1 MNNYVRFNYTY
12 MPGRQQIPSFQ
23 LPSGTTGERDNSYNL
38 TSVGSIFY
46 NTTTKRIEF
55 RSEAGWLNLQM
66 AMDGSGGT
74 VTEVDGYRIHTFTMD
89 GTFTTNV
96 SGEIEYLIVAGGG
109 GGGGRDI
116 GGGGGAGGMKTGNT
130 LVIAGSYL
138 VIVGLGGGGLK
149 DPPDGGGYSSG
160 NKGNNSSFNSIEC
173 EGGGA
178 GRVYN
183 YTMPPT

>member
-1 MNNYVRFNYTY
+1 MV
-12 MPGRQQIPSFQ
+12 
-23 LPSGTTGERDNSYNL
+23 
-38 TSVGSIFY
+38 
-46 NTTTKRIEF
+46 
-55 RSEAGWLNLQM
+55 NLQM

-183 YTMPPT
+183 HTYASYISGGSGGGGAPTKYQPRCPQCRRNCHRNRARKQWR